1 MTLFDSISREA
12 TYITGIGRSLIRL
25 RHVKPDS
32 PITIVDIVTGFA
44 TKAPDSTAILYLDR
58 RVTYGELEGTTRTF

>member
-1 MTLFDSISREA
+1 LTLFDSISREA
-12 TYITGIGRSLIRL
+12 TYITGIGRSLIRM

-44 TKAPDSTAILYLDR
+44 NKAPNS
-58 RVTYGELEGTTRTF
+58 TTRIGAHPSESAVAMSWRS